1 MRMQNWVEARWLRAL
16 KPKGRGI
23 VYNVNA
29 TGPMKG
35 VQPEGWNV
43 GNNLPLFKKEHW
55 CVTKAFRGKVGRY
68 QVAAATVQVN

>member
-1 MRMQNWVEARWLRAL
+1 M
-16 KPKGRGI
+16 